1 MINGRI
7 AQIISDKEVVLNVGE
22 ESGVKINMKFV
33 IYEESDH
40 IIDPETGND
49 LGALEIVKARVVVN
63 HVMPRISR
71 AESET
76 YTISTGYNSLA
87 LAAALVGSTET
98 RRRKLQVEESDI
110 KPVKENKNVK
120 IGDLVRSVES
130 S

>member
-1 MINGRI
+1 MINGKIARI
-7 AQIISDKEVVLNVGE
+7 LSDKEVVLNVGE
-22 ESGVKINMKFV
+22 ESGVKAGMKFV

-40 IIDPETGND
+40 IIDPETGED
-49 LGALEIVKARVVVN
+49 LGALEIVKGRIVVN
-63 HVMPRISR
+63 HVMPKISN

-76 YTISTGYNSLA
+76 YTVSTSYSG
-87 LAAALVGSTET
+87 LAAAAFLVGGTET

-120 IGDLVRSVES
+120 NGDLVRSVVS